1 MNKNKD
7 IFGTAI
13 RAYYKENDETPITVH
28 SPDFDDDEIP
38 VDYLFRDFEKMP
50 ELEQKAL
57 HLCHGKVLDVGC
69 GAGSHALYL
78 QKIKN
83 IEVEA
88 IDTSEGAIE
97 IAKER
102 GVVKA
107 YEKDFYK
114 IVDTKYDTLLFL
126 MNGSGIIGKL
136 ENLESFLNHCLE
148 LLHEDGSIILDSSD
162 LIYLFDDEFIDTEN
176 YYGELQFTLSYKD
189 QVAEEFDWLYLDQ
202 ETLKEAANRLNLNCE
217 IVAEGEHFDFLAVL
231 KRA

>member
-57 HLCHGKVLDVGC
+57 QLCHGKVLDVGC

-102 GVVKA
+102 GVKNA
-107 YEKDFYK
+107 YQKDFYK